1 MLPIKNGADLILAS
15 NVFAH
20 ADDLETMALS
30 MKNLLKPEGKI
41 VIEVSIKYFK
51 RFNI

>member
-30 MKNLLKPEGKI
+30 MKNLQNLKVKLLSRS
-41 VIEVSIKYFK
+41 SIY
-51 RFNI
+51 